1 MTIFRTRFRRCSPVR
16 LFVLALFVIAIDLT
30 RVRYRLATISPP
42 ARKFRVGP
50 SLHTRERI
58 FISSTHWN
66 NEAVLRSHWNPAVL
80 ALTKALGRDHVY
92 VSVTES
98 GSWDDTKG
106 ALRELDAQLAVSDIN
121 RTIVLSETTH
131 ADEISQPPGP
141 TGWVDT
147 PSGKKGLRRIP
158 FLSRQRNESLKP
170 LADLEQKYGLRFDK
184 ILFLND
190 VIFTV
195 SPGLLVLIQELIC
208 DCLERRCI

>member
-1 MTIFRTRFRRCSPVR
+1 MAILRTRFRRFSPVR
-16 LFVLALFVIAIDLT
+16 LFVLALFVIAIDLM
-30 RVRYRLATISPP
+30 RVRYRLSTSTASPP
-42 ARKFRVGP
+42 PRKFKVTP
-50 SLHTRERI
+50 SLKTQERI

-66 NEAVLRSHWNPAVL
+66 NEAVLRSHWNSAVISL
-80 ALTKALGRDHVY
+80 VKALGRDHVY

-106 ALRELDAQLAVSDIN
+106 ALRGLDADLAALNIN

-141 TGWVDT
+141 TGWIDT
-147 PSGKKGLRRIP
+147 PRGKKELRRIP

-170 LADLEQKYGLRFDK
+170 LADLEEMYGMRFDK

-195 SPGLLVLIQELIC
+195 SP
-208 DCLERRCI
+208 